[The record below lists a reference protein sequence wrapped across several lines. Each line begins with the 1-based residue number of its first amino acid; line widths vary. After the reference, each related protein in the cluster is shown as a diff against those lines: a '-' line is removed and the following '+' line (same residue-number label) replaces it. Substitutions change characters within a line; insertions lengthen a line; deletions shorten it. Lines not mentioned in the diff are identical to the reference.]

1 LLSASA
7 CLKQVFEFQSIV
19 LNRGGAEMPWDTTK
33 PAAARLLITVMLAGA
48 VGGLLHG
55 GQWVRMTE
63 PPRGQAASAS
73 LEMMQLL
80 RDEHGLIA
88 DMVKAQL
95 GLPSR
100 GFDSKPIAA
109 TERRQVIALR

>member
-1 LLSASA
+1 
-7 CLKQVFEFQSIV
+7 
-19 LNRGGAEMPWDTTK
+19 MPWDTTK
-33 PAAARLLITVMLAGA
+33 PVAARLLITVMLAGG

-55 GQWVRMTE
+55 GQWVRATE
-63 PPRGQAASAS
+63 PPQGQAASAS

-95 GLPSR
+95 GVPSG
-100 GFDSKPIAA
+100 GFDSKLTAA